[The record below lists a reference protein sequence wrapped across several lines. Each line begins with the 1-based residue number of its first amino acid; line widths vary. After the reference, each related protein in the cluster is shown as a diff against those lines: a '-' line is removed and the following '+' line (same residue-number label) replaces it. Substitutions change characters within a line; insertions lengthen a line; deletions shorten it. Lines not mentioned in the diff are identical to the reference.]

1 MFSFWGLISCGGVM
15 LLHPNWGKFK
25 SFVTSWKGPEPAAQ
39 AHAELSGL
47 PTSHRP
53 GPGWVLPTAESPMES
68 GLGIHGQL
76 GLSPSGPWAKT
87 ACYPVH
93 LHERWLWPL
102 GSLGPGQH
110 TGVVKCCRPQEG
122 LQEAGPL
129 GPAGFLGNEQGP
141 GLCHPHRRSRP
152 TLGGGQDVPPRG
164 TQPA

>member
-1 MFSFWGLISCGGVM
+1 MSSFWGLISCGGVM

-102 GSLGPGQH
+102 GEPW
-110 TGVVKCCRPQEG
+110 
-122 LQEAGPL
+122 
-129 GPAGFLGNEQGP
+129 
-141 GLCHPHRRSRP
+141 SRP
-152 TLGGGQDVPPRG
+152 AHRGSEVLSPPGRPPG
-164 TQPA
+164 SRSPRTSWLPGE